1 MNEPVCG
8 GHQDQ
13 VLLAKFAELS
23 VHAEHS
29 ESMPPSRR
37 VQLQWHGSLQL
48 SECDQLQGDAG
59 CTSVLHGGTVM
70 RCGCSPDPL
79 PSWLHLCK

>member
-1 MNEPVCG
+1 MLRHPVCG
-8 GHQDQ
+8 GRQDQ

-29 ESMPPSRR
+29 ESMPPSMR

-48 SECDQLQGDAG
+48 SVLPRTPIQWLSSV
-59 CTSVLHGGTVM
+59 TPTLSSPKSMISVL
-70 RCGCSPDPL
+70 
-79 PSWLHLCK
+79 